1 MKGDLDRADREA
13 VFGTNVIPP
22 KAPKSFLRLV
32 WEALQDVTLLILIVA
47 AIISLGLS
55 FYKGDQEGEGFT
67 HLSAWACFF
76 VLFLHVLMEL
86 DRNDNSNRIF

>member
-1 MKGDLDRADREA
+1 MCFSGLTGDLNLSDREA

-55 FYKGDQEGEGFT
+55 FYKGDQEGEGFA
-67 HLSAWACFF
+67 LVS
-76 VLFLHVLMEL
+76 
-86 DRNDNSNRIF
+86 S

>member
-1 MKGDLDRADREA
+1 MHFSGLKGDLDRADREA

-55 FYKGDQEGEGFT
+55 FYRGDQEGEGFT
-67 HLSAWACFF
+67 HLSA
-76 VLFLHVLMEL
+76 
-86 DRNDNSNRIF
+86 